1 MSWIAKRR
9 KWAIVPLAALIFLM
23 AAGVCQGTA
32 QTKQPNILVIMGDDI
47 GMWNIGAYHRGLMAG
62 KTPNLDKLA
71 KEGMI
76 FTDYYAEASCTA
88 GRANFITGELPI
100 RTGMTTVG
108 QAGAKTGLPA
118 EAVTTATVLKSMGY
132 ATGQFG
138 KNHLGDLNE
147 FLPCVHGFDEFFG
160 YLYHL
165 DAMEDPA
172 HPNYPQNLLNQVG
185 PRNMVHCW
193 STDTD
198 DKTDMPRWGPI
209 GKQKIEDAGTL
220 YPKRMETVDDEIRD
234 MSLTFIDK
242 AKKANKPFFVWLN
255 PTRMHIVT
263 HLSPKYTA
271 TMNSENGWSEEEAGM
286 KQLDDD
292 IGLVMQKIKD
302 IGEDDNTI
310 VLFTTDNG
318 TEVFTWPDG
327 GQTPFA
333 QSKGTVLE
341 GGFRVPAILRWPGHV
356 PADSVQN
363 GIFSGLDWLPTF
375 VAAAGNPNITQELLA
390 GKKIGD
396 RTYKNHLDGYN
407 QLDAI
412 CGKGPSVRHE
422 IFYLGESTVGAVRID
437 DYKFRFIDQP
447 AGWLGEKTHPD
458 VPYITNLRLDP
469 FERTGWPGNGTK
481 DGAQQ
486 YFDWFKYQFW
496 RFIFVQQIVG
506 KELQTFLEYPPMQ
519 RGASFNLDAVK
530 AEMATRMAQAQ
541 AAAKGPSN

>member
-9 KWAIVPLAALIFLM
+9 KWAIVPLAALIFVM

-496 RFIFVQQIVG
+496 RFVFVQQIVG